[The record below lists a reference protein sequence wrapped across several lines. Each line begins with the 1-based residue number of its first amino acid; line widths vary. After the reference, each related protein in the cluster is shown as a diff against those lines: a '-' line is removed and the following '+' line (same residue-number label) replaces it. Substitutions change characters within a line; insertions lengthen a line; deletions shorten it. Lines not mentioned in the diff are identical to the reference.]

1 MISNQLEA
9 EKMDIKIIKF
19 HTYPD
24 KKLHTRMFTDTEK
37 AYSFIESLKS
47 NVNVVDY
54 RVFETTTDIA
64 EVYCDRQKDAPVKL
78 INKLDKNGFTAIASR
93 QETEDGWVY
102 EAFLEHPTLGSK
114 RVLYLHKKTVE
125 ELGLKSEKDIED
137 SIYRKLDYYIGIFR
151 YEGDWSP
158 LPTYLLCEEQ
168 NGYEVKWPPMAD

>member
-1 MISNQLEA
+1 MISNQLEV

-64 EVYCDRQKDAPVKL
+64 EVYCDRQKDAPCKC
-78 INKLDKNGFTAIASR
+78 
-93 QETEDGWVY
+93 Q
-102 EAFLEHPTLGSK
+102 
-114 RVLYLHKKTVE
+114 
-125 ELGLKSEKDIED
+125 GLFS
-137 SIYRKLDYYIGIFR
+137 LV
-151 YEGDWSP
+151 W
-158 LPTYLLCEEQ
+158 
-168 NGYEVKWPPMAD
+168 